1 MNNELLTKFKEEN
14 KYIYY
19 LMKIIHL
26 NENNLV
32 GKNLSVILEKQLFLI
47 IFNNLDNHNRQKI
60 IELKLKENKLV
71 YNIFIENGF
80 WKVPYQ
86 DEYIFAKKD
95 DNVNLIYTV
104 KKIGNTF
111 KALAD
116 FNDNYL
122 NRLLKYYENDL
133 NDLSNLIELNNAIF
147 CKHQIE
153 YITNINTE
161 YYDNVLSMIDILDKS
176 RTMPNN
182 KITQFLENYNPSKR
196 LKKTRN

>member
-26 NENNLV
+26 NENNLI
-32 GKNLSVILEKQLFLI
+32 GKNLSVI
-47 IFNNLDNHNRQKI
+47 LDNHNRQKI